1 MGYSVHVGNQPII
14 ARTPLPMTRRTFIR
28 EAQLLKG
35 SSRDMGRASRY
46 VFSKGGMSDR
56 PTQHYAKPSR
66 AANRNR
72 LKVNTLR
79 GAGGVALVG
88 SRLVPIL
95 AYGYVLGQYLQNP
108 FSRGDTVRS
117 PVRTE
122 QLLQDAA
129 YVHSITLSQVG
140 MALSTVRTTYH
151 AANILRKQFL

>member
-1 MGYSVHVGNQPII
+1 
-14 ARTPLPMTRRTFIR
+14 MTRRTFIR

-35 SSRDMGRASRY
+35 SSREMGRASRY

-88 SRLVPIL
+88 SRLVPVL

-108 FSRGDTVRS
+108 FTRAKVRS

-140 MALSTVRTTYH
+140 VALSTVRTTYH